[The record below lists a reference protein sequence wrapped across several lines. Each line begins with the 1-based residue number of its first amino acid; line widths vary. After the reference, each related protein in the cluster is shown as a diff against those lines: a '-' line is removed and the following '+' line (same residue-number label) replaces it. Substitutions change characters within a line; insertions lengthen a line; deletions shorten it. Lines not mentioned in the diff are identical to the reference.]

1 MIRPLSG
8 WTDTLR
14 ASINRRVLE
23 HRLAEV
29 VARLPY
35 EPESR
40 CAYQHLLEEHM
51 RLAGGDKPQARENRE
66 RAPAR

>member
-14 ASINRRVLE
+14 ASINRRVVE

-51 RLAGGDKPQARENRE
+51 RLTCGGKPQGREKKE
-66 RAPAR
+66 GSPG

>member
-1 MIRPLSG
+1 MIRPLAG
-8 WTDTLR
+8 WTDSLR
-14 ASINRRVLE
+14 TSLTRRRLE
-23 HRLAEV
+23 HRIAEV

-51 RLAGGDKPQARENRE
+51 RLACGGKAQAKGRRGG
-66 RAPAR
+66 PA

>member
-1 MIRPLSG
+1 MIHPLSG

-14 ASINRRVLE
+14 ASINRRVVE
-23 HRLAEV
+23 HRLAEA
-29 VARLPY
+29 VARLPH

-51 RLAGGDKPQARENRE
+51 RLTGESPPQAL
-66 RAPAR
+66 

>member
-23 HRLAEV
+23 HRLAEA
-29 VARLPY
+29 VARLPH

-40 CAYQHLLEEHM
+40 CAYQHLLEEHL
-51 RLAGGDKPQARENRE
+51 RLAGEPRPQASGNKKDW
-66 RAPAR
+66 